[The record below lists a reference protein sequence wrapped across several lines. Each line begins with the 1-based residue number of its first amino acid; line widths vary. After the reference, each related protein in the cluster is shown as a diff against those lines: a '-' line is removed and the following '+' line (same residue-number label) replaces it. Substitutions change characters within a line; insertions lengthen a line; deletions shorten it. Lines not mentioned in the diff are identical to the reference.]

1 MQINYNSIFKDLQT
15 IKNIGP
21 RLEDKRINQE

>member
-1 MQINYNSIFKDLQT
+1 MQINYNSIFKDSQI

-21 RLEDKRINQE
+21 DKRTNHEWR